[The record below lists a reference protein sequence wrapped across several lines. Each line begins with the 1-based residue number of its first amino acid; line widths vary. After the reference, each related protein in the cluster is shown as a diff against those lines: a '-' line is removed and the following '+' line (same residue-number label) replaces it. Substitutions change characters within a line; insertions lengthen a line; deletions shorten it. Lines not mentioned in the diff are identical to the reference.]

1 MQLISCA
8 QMKPILHSGLLVL
21 LATSLLFAAGKAEQ
35 RLAKCATVLEE
46 TLSIP
51 DGIPKELLDKSECV
65 VVFPSVKK
73 FAIGIGG
80 SYGRGAM
87 VCRGGKNFTG
97 PWGPPAMY
105 RLEGA
110 NIGFQLGGQATDF
123 ILLVLNPKGANS
135 LFRSKVKLGA
145 DASVAAGPKGR
156 TATAATDAYIRA
168 EILSYSR
175 SRGLFAGVSLEGS
188 TLRQDKNANKRVY
201 GRQIEA
207 RQIALGGGLPIP
219 ASGRHL
225 INLLQKAS
233 PRNQSE
239 QVASHR
245 SRSEQVAS
253 PEPAAYHSSET
264 QGRVTAGTVVVLR
277 PGVGALNVRTLPSL
291 EGTVIGSMTPGQE
304 FTVLETQNRWC
315 RIQFTPE
322 TQGWASGRYLIP
334 Q

>member
-1 MQLISCA
+1 
-8 QMKPILHSGLLVL
+8 MKPILHSGLLVL

-35 RLAKCATVLEE
+35 RRANCATVLEE

-51 DGIPKELLDKSECV
+51 DGIPKELVDKSEGV

-110 NIGFQLGGQATDF
+110 NIGLQIGGQATDF

-156 TATAATDAYIRA
+156 AATAATDAFIRA

-201 GRQIEA
+201 GRQIDA
-207 RQIALGGGLPIP
+207 RQIALGGGAPVP

-239 QVASHR
+239 QVTSHR

-253 PEPAAYHSSET
+253 QKPAAYASSET

-277 PGVGALNVRTLPSL
+277 PGVGALNVRTLPSI
-291 EGTVIGSMTPGQE
+291 EGTVIGSMTPGRE

-322 TQGWASGRYLIP
+322 TQGWASGRYLQP